1 VRIHSRRAPHLAPLR
16 NACVLLLVACAHSAP
31 GPNDGTDTDGPHTTT
46 PPIQLTYNL
55 GRDLAP
61 AWRADGSG
69 LLYAFQLP
77 GPDDFDGCL
86 AELPPGGGTR
96 RVEKCPLEDLAGDSV
111 NLLGTPA
118 ISSAGRLAW
127 VQTRSATGRISPAS
141 AEIRVGNLTVIDTGT
156 VVRTLPYLA
165 QSGAVHATVTHLHWL
180 GESALIYV
188 GDDVQY
194 LGPCQNCKPDSL
206 VIGREIARL
215 DLAAGN
221 LVTVIPGTAEATSV
235 WPSVDGLTIYYTI
248 AGDSRVFRQ
257 VLATGAV
264 TTVHDF
270 APAGIARDA
279 TLSDSVLAAV
289 VGGRVS
295 YGVDPLIGPVQVDS
309 GGILYHVN
317 LATGVATP
325 LTLSGKRFRSP
336 SLRPGAQQIAVEAV
350 DSSGALIADL
360 YLFDSP

>member
-1 VRIHSRRAPHLAPLR
+1 MQTCCRLAPRLAPSR
-16 NACVLLLVACAHSAP
+16 LACLLLIVACAHSAP
-31 GPNDGTDTDGPHTTT
+31 GPLEDTDSDGPRTAT

-61 AWRADGSG
+61 VWRADGSG
-69 LLYAFQLP
+69 LLYAYLLP
-77 GPDDFDGCL
+77 GPGDFDGCI

-96 RVEKCPLEDLAGDSV
+96 RMQKCPLEDLAGDSV

-118 ISSAGRLAW
+118 ISADGQLAW

-141 AEIRVGNLTVIDTGT
+141 AEIRVGNLTVADTGT

-165 QSGAVHATVTHLHWL
+165 QSGSVHTTISHLHWL

-188 GDDVQY
+188 GDDIQY

-235 WPSVDGLTIYYTI
+235 WPSLDGLTIYYTI
-248 AGDSRVFRQ
+248 AGDTRVFRQ
-257 VLATGAV
+257 LLSTGAV

-270 APAGIARDA
+270 ASAGVVRDA
-279 TLSDSVLAAV
+279 SLSDSVLAAV

-309 GGILYHVN
+309 GGSLYHVN
-317 LATGVATP
+317 LATGVETP

-350 DSSGALIADL
+350 DSSGPLIADL